1 MTPLLER
8 IPSGF
13 SIPKGVRL
21 FAVGDIHGRVD
32 LLEQTIE
39 KIDAHLH
46 NYPSPRSIRIFL
58 GDYVDRGPKSC
69 DVLTALIEIGK
80 RSEAVFLRGNHETFL
95 LDVLLNPAILP
106 TWKTFGGLETLISYG
121 VSSPLNPDI
130 AGSLKIVDSFI
141 EHLPAEHVQFLKTL
155 PASFSF
161 GDIFFAHAGVR
172 PGVSL
177 AAQSAADL
185 MWIRDEFLDHNQLFE
200 KLIVHGHTPVKSPDV
215 RPNRINIDT
224 GAYVTG
230 RLTCVCFEEDRFGF
244 L

>member
-1 MTPLLER
+1 MTPLVER

-32 LLEQTIE
+32 LLEQTIR
-39 KIDAHLH
+39 KIDAHLRD
-46 NYPSPRSIRIFL
+46 YPSSRSIRIFL
-58 GDYVDRGPKSC
+58 GDYVDRGPKSR
-69 DVLTALIEIGK
+69 DVLDALIDIGK
-80 RSEAVFLRGNHETFL
+80 RSETVFLRGNHETFL

-130 AGSLKIVDSFI
+130 AGSLKIVDAFI
-141 EHLPAEHVQFLKTL
+141 EKLPAEHVQFLKTL
-155 PASFSF
+155 SPCFSF

-172 PGVSL
+172 PGLGL
-177 AAQSAADL
+177 AVQSVADL
-185 MWIRDEFLDHNQLFE
+185 MWIRDEFLEHDELFE
-200 KLIVHGHTPVKSPDV
+200 KLIVHGHTPVKTPDV
-215 RPNRINIDT
+215 RLNRINIDT
-224 GAYVTG
+224 GAYATG
-230 RLTCVCFEEDRFGF
+230 RLTCVCFEEDRFAF

>member
-1 MTPLLER
+1 MTPLVER

-21 FAVGDIHGRVD
+21 FAIGDIHGRAD

-39 KIDAHLH
+39 KIDAHLR
-46 NYPSPRSIRIFL
+46 NYPSPRSIRVFL
-58 GDYVDRGPKSC
+58 GDYVDRGPKSR
-69 DVLTALIEIGK
+69 DVLDTLINIG
-80 RSEAVFLRGNHETFL
+80 RCSEAIFLQGNHETFL

-106 TWKTFGGLETLISYG
+106 TWKTFGGLETLNSYG
-121 VSSPLNPDI
+121 VSSRLNPDI
-130 AGSLKIVDSFI
+130 AGSLEVVDSFI
-141 EHLPAEHVQFLKTL
+141 QKLPAEHVQFLKTL
-155 PASFSF
+155 SQSFSF

-172 PGVSL
+172 PGIGL
-177 AAQSAADL
+177 AAQRATDL
-185 MWIRDEFLDHNQLFE
+185 MWIRDEFLEHNQLFE
-200 KLIVHGHTPVKSPDV
+200 KLIVHGHTPVKAPEV

-224 GAYVTG
+224 GAYATG